1 MRGPVCRPDLVPIFM
16 SIRVVAHITS
26 KPDTVDQ
33 TRELLMTL
41 ILPTRIELG
50 CITYQLFQNEA
61 DPTDFTF
68 IEEWTSDED
77 LNSHLQS
84 DHLNQVAVEG
94 ANLFAAAPDI
104 RRYKL
109 VE

>member
-1 MRGPVCRPDLVPIFM
+1 MTV
-16 SIRVVAHITS
+16 RVVAHITA
-26 KPDTVDQ
+26 KPENIDA
-33 TRELLMTL
+33 TRELLTTL

-84 DHLNQVAVEG
+84 DHLKQVAAEG
-94 ANLFAAAPDI
+94 ANLFAAPPDI

>member
-1 MRGPVCRPDLVPIFM
+1 MTV
-16 SIRVVAHITS
+16 RVVAHITA
-26 KPDTVDQ
+26 KPESIDA

-41 ILPTRIELG
+41 ILPTRLEEG

-77 LNSHLQS
+77 LNAHLQS
-84 DHLNQVAVEG
+84 EHLKYVSKQG
-94 ANLFAAAPDI
+94 AELFAAPPDI
-104 RRYKL
+104 RRYTL
-109 VE
+109 VS

>member
-1 MRGPVCRPDLVPIFM
+1 MTV
-16 SIRVVAHITS
+16 RVVAHITA
-26 KPDTVDQ
+26 KPETIDA
-33 TRELLMTL
+33 TRELLTTL

-68 IEEWTSDED
+68 IEEWTSDAD
-77 LNSHLQS
+77 LNAHLQS
-84 DHLNQVAVEG
+84 DHLKQVAAEG
-94 ANLFAAAPDI
+94 ANLFAAPPDI

>member
-1 MRGPVCRPDLVPIFM
+1 M

-77 LNSHLQS
+77 LNAHLQS
-84 DHLNQVAVEG
+84 DHLRYVSEQGVELL
-94 ANLFAAAPDI
+94 ASPPDI
-104 RRYKL
+104 RRYVL
-109 VE
+109 LS